1 MTQGMRRRMG
11 GVYMK
16 IILKKD
22 VESVGKAG
30 DLVNVSV
37 GYARNFL
44 IPRGLGIEASSKSM
58 KALKS
63 EMDIA
68 QRRIQK
74 EKKAAQS
81 MAEQLEGLT
90 CTISRKV
97 GQQDKLFGSVSTKDI
112 RDALHEQGI
121 EIDKRNILL
130 EDPIKSIGEFSVKV
144 KLHSGISAD
153 VKVVVAGEV

>member
-1 MTQGMRRRMG
+1 
-11 GVYMK
+11 MK
-16 IILKKD
+16 IILRND

-30 DLVNVSV
+30 DLVNVSD

-58 KALKS
+58 KVLKN
-63 EMDIA
+63 EMDTA
-68 QRRIQK
+68 ERRVQK

-81 MAEQLEGLT
+81 MVERLEGVT
-90 CTISRKV
+90 CIISRKV

-112 RDALHEQGI
+112 GDALRAQGI
-121 EIDKRNILL
+121 EIDKRNIIL
-130 EDPIKSIGEFSVKV
+130 EDPIKSLGEFSVKI

-153 VKVVVAGEV
+153 IKVVVAGEA

>member
-1 MTQGMRRRMG
+1 MR
-11 GVYMK
+11 

-30 DLVNVSV
+30 DLVNVSD

-44 IPRGLGIEASSKSM
+44 IPRGLGIEASSKNM
-58 KALKS
+58 KALKN
-63 EMDIA
+63 EMETA
-68 QRRIQK
+68 ARRTTK
-74 EKKAAQS
+74 EKEAAQS
-81 MAEQLEGLT
+81 MVERLEGVT

-112 RDALHEQGI
+112 GDALHEQGI

-130 EDPIKSIGEFSVKV
+130 EDPIKSLGEFSVKI
-144 KLHSGISAD
+144 KLHSGISTD
-153 VKVVVAGEV
+153 IKVVVAGEA

>member
-1 MTQGMRRRMG
+1 
-11 GVYMK
+11 MK

-30 DLVNVSV
+30 DLVNVSN

-44 IPRGLGIEASSKSM
+44 IPRGLGIEASSRSM
-58 KALKS
+58 KVLEN
-63 EMDIA
+63 EMEIA
-68 QRRIQK
+68 ARRMQK

-81 MAEQLEGLT
+81 MVERLEGVT
-90 CTISRKV
+90 CNISRKV

-112 RDALHEQGI
+112 GAALREQGI

-130 EDPIKSIGEFSVKV
+130 EEPIKSLGKFSVKI

-153 VKVVVAGEV
+153 IKVVVAGEV

>member
-1 MTQGMRRRMG
+1 MQLRIG
-11 GVYMK
+11 GVFMK

-30 DLVNVSV
+30 DLVNVSD

-44 IPRGLGIEASSKSM
+44 IPRDLGIEASNKSM
-58 KALKS
+58 KVLKN

-68 QRRIQK
+68 ERRIQK

-81 MAEQLEGLT
+81 MVERLEGVT

-97 GQQDKLFGSVSTKDI
+97 GQHGKLFGSVTTKDI
-112 RDALHEQGI
+112 GDALREQGI
-121 EIDKRNILL
+121 EIDKRSIVLK
-130 EDPIKSIGEFSVKV
+130 EPIKSLGEFSVKV
-144 KLHSGISAD
+144 KLYSGISVD
-153 VKVVVAGEV
+153 IKVAVTGEV

>member
-1 MTQGMRRRMG
+1 MR
-11 GVYMK
+11 

-30 DLVNVSV
+30 DLVNVSD

-44 IPRGLGIEASSKSM
+44 IPRGLGIEASSKNM
-58 KALKS
+58 KALKN
-63 EMDIA
+63 EMETA
-68 QRRIQK
+68 ARRATK
-74 EKKAAQS
+74 EKEAAQS
-81 MAEQLEGLT
+81 MVERLEGVT

-112 RDALHEQGI
+112 GDALRKQGI

-130 EDPIKSIGEFSVKV
+130 EDPIKSLGEFSVKI

-153 VKVVVAGEV
+153 IKVVVAGEV

>member
-1 MTQGMRRRMG
+1 
-11 GVYMK
+11 MK

-30 DLVNVSV
+30 DLVNVSN

-44 IPRGLGIEASSKSM
+44 IPRGLGIEASSRSM
-58 KALKS
+58 KVLEN
-63 EMDIA
+63 EMEIA
-68 QRRIQK
+68 ARRIQK

-81 MAEQLEGLT
+81 MVERLEGVT
-90 CTISRKV
+90 CNISRKV

-112 RDALHEQGI
+112 GAALREQGI
-121 EIDKRNILL
+121 EIDKRDILL
-130 EDPIKSIGEFSVKV
+130 EEPIKSLGDFSVKI

-153 VKVVVAGEV
+153 IKVVVAGEV